1 LLTKKALIATFTFLM
16 MGTVLAVP
24 TVNCSLYRNNDY
36 SVSRQMPLYN
46 GFPFKFDL
54 RANTLDDDLIEGRV
68 EAKQPVRYG
77 DLVVFRT
84 TLYINLFEVISRDQ
98 FILVLPFGRSYFQR
112 IRFEG
117 HELACRIL

>member
-1 LLTKKALIATFTFLM
+1 MVGSALAL
-16 MGTVLAVP
+16 P
-24 TVNCSLYRNNDY
+24 TVNCTLYRTDDY
-36 SVSRQMPLYN
+36 SVSGVMPVYN

-54 RANTLDDDLIEGRV
+54 SATTQDLDLIEGRV
-68 EAKQPVRYG
+68 EAKVPVQYG
-77 DLVVFRT
+77 QLIPFRT
-84 TLYINLFEVISRDQ
+84 TIYINLFEVVARDQ

>member
-1 LLTKKALIATFTFLM
+1 MRTKILVITFLTIF
-16 MGTVLAVP
+16 MGSASALP
-24 TVNCSLYRNNDY
+24 TVNCSLFRNGDY
-36 SVSRQMPLYN
+36 GVSGMMPLYN

-54 RANTLDDDLIEGRV
+54 SATTFDNGFIEGRV
-68 EAKQPVRYG
+68 EAKAPIRYG
-77 DLVVFRT
+77 DLNVFRT